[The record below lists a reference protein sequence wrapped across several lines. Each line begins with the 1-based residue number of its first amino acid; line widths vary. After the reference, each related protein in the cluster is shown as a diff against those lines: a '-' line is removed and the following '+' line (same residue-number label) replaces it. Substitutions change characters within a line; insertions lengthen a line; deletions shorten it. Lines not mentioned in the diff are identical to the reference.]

1 MSESP
6 VPLLPARALATPV
19 PSPCSSVCRIDPA
32 SGFCEGCW
40 RTLDE
45 IVAWSTLSDQEKR
58 AVWTELER
66 RRAAA

>member
-19 PSPCSSVCRIDPA
+19 PSPCNSICRIDPA